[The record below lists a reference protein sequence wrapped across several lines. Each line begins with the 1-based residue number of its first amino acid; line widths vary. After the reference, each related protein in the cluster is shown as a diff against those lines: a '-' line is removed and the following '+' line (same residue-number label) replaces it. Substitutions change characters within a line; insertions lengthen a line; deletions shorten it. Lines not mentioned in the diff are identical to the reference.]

1 MDNFETVTQLKK
13 KTFEY
18 WRCTKKQQKMS
29 KGKKGRKGERM
40 GRENLKPYKISR
52 KEVEVIS
59 EINSKRKEKQEE
71 QQEDNGDIKVVFVK
85 QTQGNLSDEGEVTEV
100 DQSNDLVHFLE
111 AGVSYGSN

>member
-1 MDNFETVTQLKK
+1 MG
-13 KTFEY
+13 
-18 WRCTKKQQKMS
+18 

-71 QQEDNGDIKVVFVK
+71 HQEDNGDIKVVFVK

>member
-1 MDNFETVTQLKK
+1 MG
-13 KTFEY
+13 
-18 WRCTKKQQKMS
+18 

-59 EINSKRKEKQEE
+59 EVNSKRKERQEE

>member
-1 MDNFETVTQLKK
+1 MG
-13 KTFEY
+13 
-18 WRCTKKQQKMS
+18 

-59 EINSKRKEKQEE
+59 EVNSKRKENQEE

-85 QTQGNLSDEGEVTEV
+85 QTQGNLSDAGEVTEV